1 MTRDNP
7 PRGPAGSPFSV
18 HAVSIIA
25 HANDDHADAV
35 LAVARVQGG
44 APKATSARLL
54 EVAATALY
62 IEVTENGETRQTN
75 VPVDPPI
82 ASPDE
87 IQPYLIK
94 MMHEAYAAL
103 NASSRANDAG

>member
-1 MTRDNP
+1 VSEVRLTRRGGVRVHRGVLQSDAP
-7 PRGPAGSPFSV
+7 AYYGRQCKPGEVRDCPRCLTHCP
-18 HAVSIIA
+18 
-25 HANDDHADAV
+25 
-35 LAVARVQGG
+35 
-44 APKATSARLL
+44 L
-54 EVAATALY
+54 ELGRFK
-62 IEVTENGETRQTN
+62 VTENGETRQTN